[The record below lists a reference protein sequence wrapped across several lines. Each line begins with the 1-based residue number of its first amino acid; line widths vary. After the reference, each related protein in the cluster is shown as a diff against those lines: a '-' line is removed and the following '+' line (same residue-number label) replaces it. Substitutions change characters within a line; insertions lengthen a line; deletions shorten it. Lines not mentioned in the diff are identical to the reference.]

1 MTQAVSTD
9 TRTDTRTDTKTAALP
24 SDAVTPESPSAAP
37 PVANGSRENAF
48 EFPPSIELGFNLVDV
63 RDGQPR
69 QGSGSL
75 VWKSDGK
82 TYEMRLA
89 ATVLFINLLTQI
101 STGRVGEQGIEPE
114 RFSDKRINRSEQA
127 AHFERDKAV
136 ISFSSNR
143 PPAALQ
149 RGAQDRTSV
158 SMQLAALLAGAPQR
172 YEKGSNISV
181 QVVSTNDASV
191 WVFNV
196 EGTETV
202 SVPAGTAQA
211 VHLTRSPRSEFD
223 PRLELWFA
231 PQLNYLPIRIKQTE
245 SNGNTFDLL
254 LRSPALRPVVG
265 N

>member
-1 MTQAVSTD
+1 MTQSISID
-9 TRTDTRTDTKTAALP
+9 TSKTALP
-24 SDAVTPESPSAAP
+24 SDIVTPESAPAASP
-37 PVANGSRENAF
+37 LAKGSRENAF
-48 EFPPSIELGFNLVDV
+48 EFPASIELGFNVIDV

-75 VWKSDGK
+75 VWKSDGN
-82 TYEMRLA
+82 TYEMRLQ
-89 ATVLFINLLTQI
+89 ATILFINLLTQI
-101 STGRVGEQGIEPE
+101 STGKIGTRGIEPE
-114 RFSDKRINRSEQA
+114 RFSDKRFNRSEQA

-143 PPAALQ
+143 LPAALQ
-149 RGAQDRTSV
+149 PGAQDRTSV

-172 YEKGSNISV
+172 YEKGSSISV
-181 QVVSTNDASV
+181 QVASTNDASV

-196 EGTETV
+196 EGTEAV

-211 VHLTRSPRSEFD
+211 IHLTRSPRSEFD

-231 PQLNYLPIRIKQTE
+231 PELNYLPIRIKQTE

-254 LRSPALRPVVG
+254 LRSPALRPAVG